1 MLAERRI
8 LSSGA
13 RWEPLVGYSRAVR
26 AGDWISVAGTT
37 AELVN
42 GQPAGGTDLAE
53 QTRSAIRRIAAAL
66 EQLGGQLSDVVRTR
80 IFLTDITRW
89 EEAGRVHGEFFA
101 DVRPVASMIEIR
113 ALIDPRLLVEIE
125 ADAIVTGRGPQLAV
139 VDGLD
144 VVTVQVAQEHPVVAR
159 VVLRELTRGV
169 QHLRPGCH
177 RRLVH
182 RVHRGAVGGLEG
194 DVEFPGLGAGGRPEP
209 EHRLAVGAAQ
219 ADHDGLAVREAH
231 HLVHPDRAEGA
242 EVEVERL
249 LHVLDLQADVI
260 KHGRSLTG
268 GYDIA
273 AQTGIGIR
281 VGPVY
286 RGVRS
291 RYWR

>member
-1 MLAERRI
+1 MLAERRT

-26 AGDWISVAGTT
+26 VGDWISVAGTT
-37 AELVN
+37 AEVVN
-42 GQPAGGTDLAE
+42 GQPASRTDLAE

-66 EQLGGQLSDVVRTR
+66 GQLGGQLSDVVRTR

-144 VVTVQVAQEHPVVAR
+144 VVAVQVAQENPVVAR

-169 QHLRPGCH
+169 QHLHPGRH

-231 HLVHPDRAEGA
+231 DLAHPDRAEGA

-268 GYDIA
+268 PSDIVA
-273 AQTGIGIR
+273 ACDR
-281 VGPVY
+281 VPQHP
-286 RGVRS
+286 
-291 RYWR
+291 